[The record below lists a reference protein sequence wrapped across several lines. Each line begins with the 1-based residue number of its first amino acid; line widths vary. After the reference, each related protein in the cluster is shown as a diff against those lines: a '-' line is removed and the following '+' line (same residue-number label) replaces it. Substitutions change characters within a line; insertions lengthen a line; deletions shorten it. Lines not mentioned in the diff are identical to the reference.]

1 MSAREQAS
9 DLIDLVADAMD
20 AYEDRKDQ
28 YVAGRNIVFAYHQ
41 MNPQR
46 LFAFRQASVYIAR
59 RLELDRV

>member
-1 MSAREQAS
+1 
-9 DLIDLVADAMD
+9 MD